1 MSERIVSLGAAGR
14 ACATCARGV
23 RSFGG
28 RYREFL
34 LTPGTLFTFA
44 SALLLLVA
52 IIVAPHGAVSSH
64 EGAGRPLYIASALV
78 GSVFIWWSA
87 MQGIRARDFTADIPV
102 SVATIAAIAIGQ
114 FSAAA
119 VVAVLLLVGGM
130 LEEFVAAR
138 AGHALTSLEK
148 LLPDEVTVRR
158 DGRDVVV
165 PLEQVRVGDTVLVRP
180 GERVAVDGE
189 VVFGQASLSEAA
201 ITGES
206 LPVEKAVGDRVFAG
220 TLASAGALEVRAKAP
235 IERILD
241 RYAKLYTPTAL
252 LLALILWLVYD
263 DPLRAITM
271 LIVFCPCVMVL
282 ATPTAL
288 VASIGNAALRGSLVK
303 QGATVEA
310 LARVDTVVFDKTG
323 TLTTGNPRLVEIIS
337 LNGLD
342 EQALLRFAASAER
355 LSEHPLGQALVRA
368 AQERGLE
375 LVDPDEFEQ
384 LAGLGVR
391 ARTDGSELLLGRS
404 SLLSERGVH
413 VPAAV
418 ETRAATL
425 AAPGRSVVPLALNR
439 QVAGLFV
446 LEDALRDEAAET
458 VARLHRL
465 GLRTLLVSGDRRE
478 TRRARCGE
486 RRYRGGARG
495 DAATREGRD
504 RAPPAGRGSPGR
516 IRRRRCQRRPRA
528 RHGRGRRRHGPRRYR
543 RRARDR
549 RCRAPLR
556 RPRKA
561 PASCL
566 PFAGRDHGDSPEPRL
581 LAWSPRDRRRAH
593 HPRHPAPRDRRAP
606 TRALLDPRDHELRPA
621 DHTAQPRLSTRSCCQ
636 DRHEGLIPQTHRPR
650 RIAGVMRSRGR
661 EGSIRRFT
669 HRGIEIRL

>member
-1 MSERIVSLGAAGR
+1 VSERIVSLGGAGR

-52 IIVAPHGAVSSH
+52 IVVAPHGAVSSH
-64 EGAGRPLYIASALV
+64 EGAGRPLYIASAFV

-87 MQGIRARDFTADIPV
+87 IQGIRARDFTADIPV

-138 AGHALTSLEK
+138 AGTALGSLEK
-148 LLPDEVTVRR
+148 LLPDEVTLRR

-165 PLEQVRVGDTVLVRP
+165 PLAQVQVGDTVLVRP

-220 TLASAGALEVRAKAP
+220 TLASAGALEVRAMQVGEQTTLGEIRRLTAEAGEQKAP

-504 RAPPAGRGSPGR
+504 RAPPAG
-516 IRRRRCQRRPRA
+516 
-528 RHGRGRRRHGPRRYR
+528 
-543 RRARDR
+543 
-549 RCRAPLR
+549 
-556 RPRKA
+556 
-561 PASCL
+561 
-566 PFAGRDHGDSPEPRL
+566 
-581 LAWSPRDRRRAH
+581 
-593 HPRHPAPRDRRAP
+593 
-606 TRALLDPRDHELRPA
+606 
-621 DHTAQPRLSTRSCCQ
+621 
-636 DRHEGLIPQTHRPR
+636 
-650 RIAGVMRSRGR
+650 
-661 EGSIRRFT
+661 
-669 HRGIEIRL
+669 

>member
-1 MSERIVSLGAAGR
+1 VSERIVSLGAAGR

-34 LTPGTLFTFA
+34 LTPGTLFTFG
-44 SALLLLVA
+44 SALLVLVA
-52 IIVAPHGAVSSH
+52 IIVAPHGAVSSE
-64 EGAGRPLYIASALV
+64 EGPGRSLYIASALV

-87 MQGIRARDFTADIPV
+87 IQGIRARDFTADIPV

-148 LLPDEVTVRR
+148 LLPDEVTLRR

-165 PLEQVRVGDTVLVRP
+165 PLAQVQVGDTVLVRP

-206 LPVEKAVGDRVFAG
+206 LPVEKAVGDRVYAG
-220 TLASAGALEVRAKAP
+220 TLASAGALEVRATQVGEQTTLGEIRRLIAEAGEQKAP

-323 TLTTGNPRLVEIIS
+323 TLTTGDPRLVETIS
-337 LNGLD
+337 VNGLD
-342 EQALLRFAASAER
+342 EEALLRLAASAER

-368 AQERGLE
+368 ADERCLK

-391 ARTDGSELLLGRS
+391 ARTNGSELVLDHT
-404 SLLSERGVH
+404 SLLAERGVD
-413 VPAAV
+413 VPAEIEAK
-418 ETRAATL
+418 AATL

-439 QVAGLFV
+439 HVAGLFV
-446 LEDALRDEAAET
+446 LEDAVRDEAAET

-478 TRRARCGE
+478 TAERVAASVGIEEVHAETLPREKVEIVRRLQA
-486 RRYRGGARG
+486 
-495 DAATREGRD
+495 EGRQVAFVGD
-504 RAPPAGRGSPGR
+504 GVNDGPALATAEVGVAMGLAGTDVALETADVALLSDDLEKLPHLASLSQDAIKAIRQNLAFSLGVLAIAVALTIPAILHPVTGALLHELSSIPVIMNSAR
-516 IRRRRCQRRPRA
+516 LIRRRSRA
-528 RHGRGRRRHGPRRYR
+528 
-543 RRARDR
+543 
-549 RCRAPLR
+549 
-556 RPRKA
+556 
-561 PASCL
+561 
-566 PFAGRDHGDSPEPRL
+566 
-581 LAWSPRDRRRAH
+581 
-593 HPRHPAPRDRRAP
+593 
-606 TRALLDPRDHELRPA
+606 
-621 DHTAQPRLSTRSCCQ
+621 
-636 DRHEGLIPQTHRPR
+636 
-650 RIAGVMRSRGR
+650 
-661 EGSIRRFT
+661 
-669 HRGIEIRL
+669 

>member
-1 MSERIVSLGAAGR
+1 VSERIVSLGAAGR

-52 IIVAPHGAVSSH
+52 IIVAPHAAVSSE
-64 EGAGRPLYIASALV
+64 EGAGRSLYIASALV

-87 MQGIRARDFTADIPV
+87 IQGIRAGDFTADIPV

-148 LLPDEVTVRR
+148 LLPDEVTLRR

-165 PLEQVRVGDTVLVRP
+165 PLARVQVGDTVLVRP

-206 LPVEKAVGDRVFAG
+206 LPVEKAVGDRVYAG
-220 TLASAGALEVRAKAP
+220 TLASAGALEVRATQVGEQTTLGEIRRLIAEAGEQKAP

-323 TLTTGNPRLVEIIS
+323 TLTTGDPRLVETIS
-337 LNGLD
+337 VNGLD
-342 EQALLRFAASAER
+342 EEALLRLAASAER

-368 AQERGLE
+368 ADERGLK

-391 ARTDGSELLLGRS
+391 ARTNGSELVLGRT
-404 SLLSERGVH
+404 SLLAERGVD
-413 VPAAV
+413 VPAEIEAK
-418 ETRAATL
+418 AATL

-446 LEDALRDEAAET
+446 LEDAVRDEAAET

-478 TRRARCGE
+478 TAERVAASVGIEEVHAETLPREKVDIVRRLQA
-486 RRYRGGARG
+486 
-495 DAATREGRD
+495 EGRRVAFVGD
-504 RAPPAGRGSPGR
+504 GVNDGPALATAEVGVAMG
-516 IRRRRCQRRPRA
+516 
-528 RHGRGRRRHGPRRYR
+528 
-543 RRARDR
+543 
-549 RCRAPLR
+549 L
-556 RPRKA
+556 
-561 PASCL
+561 
-566 PFAGRDHGDSPEPRL
+566 AGTDVALETADV
-581 LAWSPRDRRRAH
+581 
-593 HPRHPAPRDRRAP
+593 
-606 TRALLDPRDHELRPA
+606 ALLSDDLEKLPHLASLSQDAIKAIRQNLAFSLGVLAIAVALTIPAILHPVTGALLHELSSIPVIMNSA
-621 DHTAQPRLSTRSCCQ
+621 RLITR
-636 DRHEGLIPQTHRPR
+636 
-650 RIAGVMRSRGR
+650 RSRA
-661 EGSIRRFT
+661 
-669 HRGIEIRL
+669 

>member
-1 MSERIVSLGAAGR
+1 VSERIVSLGAAGR

-34 LTPGTLFTFA
+34 LAPGTLFTFA
-44 SALLLLVA
+44 SALLLLAA
-52 IIVAPHGAVSSH
+52 ILVAPHGAVSSH
-64 EGAGRPLYIASALV
+64 EEAGRPLYIASALV

-87 MQGIRARDFTADIPV
+87 IQGIRARDFTADIPV

-138 AGHALTSLEK
+138 AGNALGSLEK
-148 LLPDEVTVRR
+148 LLPDQVTLRR

-165 PLEQVRVGDTVLVRP
+165 PLAQVRVGDTVLVRP

-220 TLASAGALEVRAKAP
+220 TLASAGALEVRAIQVGEQTTLGEIRRLIAEAGEQKAP

-252 LLALILWLVYD
+252 LLALVLWLVYS

-323 TLTTGNPRLVEIIS
+323 TLTTGDPRLVETVS
-337 LNGLD
+337 VNGLD
-342 EQALLRFAASAER
+342 EQALLLLAASAER

-368 AQERGLE
+368 ADERGLE

-391 ARTDGSELLLGRS
+391 ARTNGSELLLGRT
-404 SLLSERGVH
+404 SLLAEGGVE
-413 VPAAV
+413 VPAEIEAK
-418 ETRAATL
+418 AATL

-439 QVAGLFV
+439 QLAGLFV
-446 LEDALRDEAAET
+446 LEDAVRDEAAET

-478 TRRARCGE
+478 TAERVAASVGIEEVHAETLPQEKVEIVRRLQA
-486 RRYRGGARG
+486 
-495 DAATREGRD
+495 EGRRVAFVGD
-504 RAPPAGRGSPGR
+504 GVNDGPALATAEVGVAMGLAGTDVALETADVALLSDDLEKLPHLASLSQDAIKAIRQNLAFSLGVLAIAVALTIPAILHPVTGALLHELSSIPVIMNSAR
-516 IRRRRCQRRPRA
+516 LIRRRSRA
-528 RHGRGRRRHGPRRYR
+528 
-543 RRARDR
+543 
-549 RCRAPLR
+549 
-556 RPRKA
+556 
-561 PASCL
+561 
-566 PFAGRDHGDSPEPRL
+566 
-581 LAWSPRDRRRAH
+581 
-593 HPRHPAPRDRRAP
+593 
-606 TRALLDPRDHELRPA
+606 
-621 DHTAQPRLSTRSCCQ
+621 
-636 DRHEGLIPQTHRPR
+636 
-650 RIAGVMRSRGR
+650 
-661 EGSIRRFT
+661 
-669 HRGIEIRL
+669 